1 MAAVT
6 QVDVAA
12 NLEKVRERIV
22 GAGGDLDRITIVAV
36 TKQLPTSTVHA
47 AVDAGVLDIG
57 ENYAQ
62 QLLAK
67 VDEGAPESVR
77 WHFLGP
83 VQRNKVKGLA
93 PVVTLW
99 HGVDRVAAADVI
111 AARAPGAPILLEVN
125 TSGDPAKAG
134 CGAGFA
140 AELLQHAR
148 AAGLEVRGLMTVAP
162 LGEPE
167 EARPCFRRLAELR
180 DELGLVELSM
190 GMSGDLEVAVQEG
203 ATIVRV
209 GTALFGPRP
218 VKSQVRR

>member
-1 MAAVT
+1 MT
-6 QVDVAA
+6 QVAV
-12 NLEKVRERIV
+12 NLEKIRARIE

-36 TKQLPTSTVHA
+36 TKQLPTTAVHEA
-47 AVDAGVLDIG
+47 AGAGLLDIG

-67 VDEGAPESVR
+67 VDEGVPASIR
-77 WHFLGP
+77 WHFLGA

-93 PVVTLW
+93 PLVTLW

-111 AARAPGAPILLEVN
+111 AARAPGAPILVEVN
-125 TSGDPAKAG
+125 TTGDPAKGG
-134 CGAGFA
+134 CGVGFTA
-140 AELLQHAR
+140 DLVDHAR

-162 LGEPE
+162 FGDLD
-167 EARPCFRRLAELR
+167 EARTAFRRLAQLR